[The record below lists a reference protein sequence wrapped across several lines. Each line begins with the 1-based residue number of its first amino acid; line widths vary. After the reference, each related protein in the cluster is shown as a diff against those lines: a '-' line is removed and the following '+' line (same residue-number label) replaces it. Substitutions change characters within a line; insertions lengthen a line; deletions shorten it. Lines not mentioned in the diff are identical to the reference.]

1 MPHDPLNDTTA
12 SDTTASM
19 RSDIYLLLATLL
31 RDVPSPSLVEF
42 LSQLDYENNGT
53 PMADAWRALTQA
65 AQTTQPTELA
75 QEYQE
80 LFIGIGRGEVV
91 PFASWHLTGSLM
103 EKPLAEIRFHL
114 NELGLER
121 DASVKEPEDHMAALC
136 ESMAYLCDA
145 NDGAQQ
151 AFFNRH
157 ISPWFEKL
165 VDQIQQAQHAQFYL
179 SVAQL
184 LLAFLTLENIALTQA
199 PASRRNTHRIEV
211 KNLTDKAQQ

>member
-1 MPHDPLNDTTA
+1 MEHDSLNE
-12 SDTTASM
+12 TTASM

-31 RDVPSPSLVEF
+31 RDAPSSSLVDF
-42 LSQLDYENNGT
+42 LSQLENENNGT
-53 PMADAWRALTQA
+53 PMADAWRALSAA
-65 AQTTQPTELA
+65 AQTVERDELE

-121 DASVKEPEDHMAALC
+121 DESVKEPEDHMAALC
-136 ESMAYLCDA
+136 ETMAYLCEGDD
-145 NDGAQQ
+145 NAQQ

-165 VDQIQQAQHAQFYL
+165 VDQIQHAQHARFYL

-184 LLAFLTLENIALTQA
+184 LQAFLSLENIALTQA
-199 PASRRNTHRIEV
+199 PPSRRNTHRIEV